1 MECME
6 YYGCDDA
13 GEAYSWCEVD
23 EASCPESSR
32 DVLLG
37 PGPEMPYQG
46 LDVTGMCAI
55 LTCYFLSSSSL
66 IL

>member
-1 MECME
+1 MEHQVLEPKAAFEVFCKGMLTLECME

-32 DVLLG
+32 DLLLG
-37 PGPEMPYQG
+37 PG
-46 LDVTGMCAI
+46 A
-55 LTCYFLSSSSL
+55 
-66 IL
+66 